1 MIVPNLIR
9 NDSFPCNSSPQVA
22 QWFVPSKSPANAGTG
37 HLSNDLFHQSRR
49 NRRHRPAMP
58 SPPAIYAQGANDVGS
73 GLDLSPDGGWLFKVD
88 RQANI
93 DNIDNRDTTET
104 PRTPWTTRT
113 LLRGCQVQRHHGHHR
128 NPRTMLL
135 RMAGGAYAH
144 STWGLSASIA
154 TDGLD
159 NGRRGAAIAALS
171 VASVA
176 SPASAPPPT
185 QQQQPC
191 APPQAFAAQLPL
203 QQQEHQEPQPPQHQ
217 QQQEHQEP

>member
-1 MIVPNLIR
+1 MYQMICSLK
-9 NDSFPCNSSPQVA
+9 VA
-22 QWFVPSKSPANAGTG
+22 AIASTGQLCRRRQPSMHRAPLMLGADWICCRTQDGCSKLTG
-37 HLSNDLFHQSRR
+37 RQAQASGHRQHRQQGHRR
-49 NRRHRPAMP
+49 NTTDTM
-58 SPPAIYAQGANDVGS
+58 
-73 GLDLSPDGGWLFKVD
+73 
-88 RQANI
+88 
-93 DNIDNRDTTET
+93 DTTET
-104 PRTPWTTRT
+104 P

-159 NGRRGAAIAALS
+159 NGRRGAATAALS

-185 QQQQPC
+185 QQQQQY
-191 APPQAFAAQLPL
+191 APPQAFAAQLPS
-203 QQQEHQEPQPPQHQ
+203 QQQENQEPQPPQHQ
-217 QQQEHQEP
+217 QQQQCSPPTAFAMGVGSADVHVKAPISGCACL